1 MNLTPTQ
8 SLQAMYARRRMN
20 REHATETAN
29 NKGENG
35 MFENLKKML
44 NEEYEN
50 KKRENAFFIENGY
63 LSTWREDER
72 VFSDRGIERYST
84 QAKWDAYKAGQIT
97 REKAVQLAT
106 ARRWR
111 ELDKDHAKDLA
122 KLDAA
127 EAAPDVKSVVVEVE
141 WKRSRTWGYNP
152 HASVVINKQNRYFGS
167 ASGCGYDKRT
177 AAVASALNQ
186 SAVIARMLYQ
196 AKEKALADGYDPEK
210 WKNHGPE
217 TNSGCIHYG
226 AGYGTLPYFEGGV
239 GMSSF
244 EGVFNAC
251 GLKLTHCNTSGK
263 YYDYYYFERVGE

>member
-1 MNLTPTQ
+1 
-8 SLQAMYARRRMN
+8 
-20 REHATETAN
+20 
-29 NKGENG
+29 

-50 KKRENAFFIENGY
+50 KKKEATFFIENGF
-63 LSTWREDER
+63 LPTWREDER

-84 QAKWDAYKAGQIT
+84 PAKWDAYKEGKIT
-97 REKAVQLAT
+97 REKAVELAT
-106 ARRWR
+106 ARRLKQL
-111 ELDKDHAKDLA
+111 EKAHTKELA
-122 KLDAA
+122 KVEAA
-127 EAAPDVKSVVVEVE
+127 EAAPDVHAVSIEVE

-152 HASVVINKQNRYFGS
+152 HASVVVNRQNRYFGS

-177 AAVASALNQ
+177 AAVGAALNQ
-186 SAVIARMLYQ
+186 SAVIDRMMYQ
-196 AKEKALADGYDPEK
+196 AKEKALAEGWRPDGRAGS
-210 WKNHGPE
+210 NA
-217 TNSGCIHYG
+217 GCIHYG